1 MIRQATLNDLDVI
14 WQLRLETTQLL
25 KERGIDQW
33 RFQNPTKQTFEN
45 DIRLGEF
52 YVYVDHKEIMG
63 MMALKGGIER
73 TYNIIYDGSWGY
85 DHPYLTIHRLAVK
98 RAYLGHHIAEK
109 LLTYA
114 DELAKSK
121 EINYIRIDTYFTNK
135 YAIKLFEQHG
145 YIKRGWIILEPGE
158 GDLRRLAYDKWL
170 GEK

>member
-1 MIRQATLNDLDVI
+1 MIRQATLDDLDVI

-33 RFQNPTKQTFEN
+33 QFQNPTKQTFEN

-52 YVYVDHKEIMG
+52 YVYVDHEDIVG

-73 TYNIIYDGSWGY
+73 TYNIINDGSWGY

-109 LLTYA
+109 LLSYA
-114 DELAKSK
+114 DELAKSQ

>member
-1 MIRQATLNDLDVI
+1 MIRQATLDDLDVI

-33 RFQNPTKQTFEN
+33 QFQNPTKQTFEN

-52 YVYVDHKEIMG
+52 YVYVDQDQIIG

-98 RAYLGHHIAEK
+98 RTYLGQHIAEK
-109 LLTYA
+109 LLTFA
-114 DELAKSK
+114 DNLAKSK

-135 YAIKLFEQHG
+135 FAIKLFEQHG